1 MADANRDDGELLR
14 VGDLAARTDASPRM
28 LRYYEN
34 QGLIEAER
42 SSSGQRLFA
51 PTVVDQVRHIRM
63 LLHAGLPLRA
73 ISELLVCIHYPGRLE
88 PCAVPILVEHL
99 REYDARIAELVSTR
113 DTLQG
118 LINSSTPNMRRPV
131 EPSCPG
137 NDGKSEV
144 PRRSYPQQRTP

>member
-1 MADANRDDGELLR
+1 MAKASRDDGALLR
-14 VGDLAARTDASPRM
+14 VGDLAARTGASPRM

-51 PTVVDQVRHIRM
+51 PSVADQVRHIRM
-63 LLHAGLPLRA
+63 LLRAGLPLRA
-73 ISELLVCIHYPGRLE
+73 ISELLDCIHDPERLE

-99 REYDARIAELVSTR
+99 RDYDSQIAELVSTR

-118 LINSSTPNMRRPV
+118 LIDSSMPNTRLPV
-131 EPSCPG
+131 
-137 NDGKSEV
+137 
-144 PRRSYPQQRTP
+144 